1 MNQTPSAKA
10 VLAGKLVS
18 GLVGLVLLFSAGAKL
33 SQQKGVIE
41 AFTGQFG
48 YPAGTILP
56 IGVVEITCVILYFI
70 PRTSV
75 LGAILTTGYLG
86 GAVAT
91 HVRVSDVWV
100 VPFVIGV
107 LAWLGLFLRDARIRA
122 LIPLRSEV

>member
-1 MNQTPSAKA
+1 MNVTPLAKA
-10 VLAGKLVS
+10 VLTGKLVS

-33 SQQKGVIE
+33 SQQKGVID

-48 YPAGTILP
+48 YPAGAILP
-56 IGVVEITCVILYFI
+56 IGVVDLTCLILYCI

-75 LGAILTTGYLG
+75 LGAILITGYLG

-100 VPFVIGV
+100 APFAIGV
-107 LAWLGLFLRDARIRA
+107 LAWFGLFLRDPRIRA
-122 LIPLRSEV
+122 LIPMRSEV